1 MCGAVAQSDPSAAP
15 GDGMSVLILCYGNPL
30 RGDDGVG
37 WHAAE
42 GLRAVI
48 RDPHVEILAL
58 HQLTP
63 ELMEAISHADRVIF
77 IDACVGPVPGEIQE
91 RQVEPQAGGAAFT
104 HHITPAALMAGA
116 MGLYGRAPQA
126 TLITVT
132 GSDFSLSDK
141 LSPVVSSAVDAMVQ
155 SALRLI

>member
-1 MCGAVAQSDPSAAP
+1 
-15 GDGMSVLILCYGNPL
+15 
-30 RGDDGVG
+30 
-37 WHAAE
+37 
-42 GLRAVI
+42 
-48 RDPHVEILAL
+48 
-58 HQLTP
+58 
-63 ELMEAISHADRVIF
+63 
-77 IDACVGPVPGEIQE
+77 
-91 RQVEPQAGGAAFT
+91 
-104 HHITPAALMAGA
+104 MAGA